1 MKVTKTLMSVCA
13 LGFAGTALAIPA
25 APDEAGIV
33 RNAPGVYGD
42 VLAPAPSAAT
52 DRGVDGYF
60 SRYDSNRDGVISWE
74 EAQQDD
80 DLVRVFSRADGNG
93 DRVLSRAEFQ
103 DAAVLAVNE
112 SRGAR
117 GG

>member
-13 LGFAGTALAIPA
+13 LGFAGTALAIPV

-33 RNAPGVYGD
+33 RNAPSVHGD
-42 VLAPAPSAAT
+42 VLTAAPAAG
-52 DRGVDGYF
+52 DRGVDAYF
-60 SRYDSNRDGVISWE
+60 TRYDANRDGVISWE

-80 DLVRVFSRADGNG
+80 DLVRVFSRADDNG

-112 SRGAR
+112 GRSAR